1 MASMETTVLRD
12 HTLRACHYHAIL
24 KALRGY
30 YIIVGQEPAISEKGA
45 GANMSIDIGAFKYV
59 LNGVF
64 GEKLTTTNVVIDAS
78 DATNPRI
85 DVAILNTSGTI
96 IISKGTAKAAKPIG
110 ETTWQKWE
118 EPYPADLSTTD
129 CIILAEIEIP
139 AGVTSIVNAYIRNI
153 CVPVAF

>member
-1 MASMETTVLRD
+1 MASQETTVVRD
-12 HTLRACHYHAIL
+12 HTFRACHYHALL

-30 YIIVGQEPAISEKGA
+30 YIIVGQEPAISEKGT
-45 GANMSIDIGAFKYV
+45 GANMSVDVGAFKYV
-59 LNGVF
+59 LAGTF
-64 GEKLTTTNVVIDAS
+64 GEKTSTTNVAIDAA
-78 DATNPRI
+78 DATKPRI
-85 DVAILNTSGTI
+85 DVIYVNSSGVVSV
-96 IISKGTAKAAKPIG
+96 SKGTAKAAKPIG

-129 CIILAEIEIP
+129 GIILAEIEVP

>member
-1 MASMETTVLRD
+1 MASMKTTLLRD
-12 HTLRACHYHAIL
+12 HTLRACHVDAIL
-24 KALRGY
+24 NALLGY
-30 YIIVGQEPAISEKGA
+30 YIIPGHEPAISEKGA
-45 GANMSIDIGAFKYV
+45 GADMSVDVGAFKYV
-59 LNGVF
+59 LAGTF
-64 GEKLTTTNVVIDAS
+64 GEKTSPTNVAIDAA

-85 DVAILNTSGTI
+85 DVIYVNSSGVVSV
-96 IISKGTAKAAKPIG
+96 SKGTAKAAKPIG

-129 CIILAEIEIP
+129 GIILAEIEVP

>member
-1 MASMETTVLRD
+1 MASMNTTLLRN
-12 HTLRACHYHAIL
+12 HTLRHCHVQAIL
-24 KALRGY
+24 RALLAY
-30 YIIVGQEPAISEKGA
+30 YIIPGHEPAISQRGA
-45 GANMSIDIGAFKYV
+45 GANMSVDVGAFKYV

-64 GEKLTTTNVVIDAS
+64 GEKTSTTNVVIETADV
-78 DATNPRI
+78 TNPRI
-85 DVAILNTSGTI
+85 DVIYINSSGVI
-96 IISKGTAKAAKPIG
+96 SVSKGTAKAAKPIG

-129 CIILAEIEIP
+129 GIILAEIEVP

>member
-12 HTLRACHYHAIL
+12 HTLRACHYHALL

-30 YIIVGQEPAISEKGA
+30 YIIVGHEPAISEKGA
-45 GANMSIDIGAFKYV
+45 GADMSIDVGAFKYV
-59 LNGVF
+59 LNGTF
-64 GEKLTTTNVVIDAS
+64 GEKTSTTNVVIETA

-85 DVAILNTSGTI
+85 DVAILNSDSDI
-96 IISKGTAKAAKPIG
+96 VISKGTAKAAKPVG

-129 CIILAEIEIP
+129 GIILAEIEVP

>member
-12 HTLRACHYHAIL
+12 HTLRACHYHALL

-45 GANMSIDIGAFKYV
+45 GADMSVDVGAFKYV
-59 LNGVF
+59 LDGAF
-64 GEKLTTTNVVIDAS
+64 GEKTSTTNVAIDAA

-85 DVAILNTSGTI
+85 DVIYVNSSGVI
-96 IISKGTAKAAKPIG
+96 FVSKGTAKAVKPVG
-110 ETTWQKWE
+110 ETVWQKWE

-129 CIILAEIEIP
+129 GIILAEIEVP

>member
-12 HTLRACHYHAIL
+12 HTLRACHYHALL

-30 YIIVGQEPAISEKGA
+30 YVIVGQEPAISEKGA
-45 GANMSIDIGAFKYV
+45 GADMSVDVGAFKYV
-59 LNGVF
+59 LAGTF
-64 GEKLTTTNVVIDAS
+64 GEKTSTTNVAIDAA

-85 DVAILNTSGTI
+85 DVIYVNSSGVVSV
-96 IISKGTAKAAKPIG
+96 SKGTAKAAKPIG

-129 CIILAEIEIP
+129 GIILAEIEVP